1 MDIYIIVKYYFTSG
15 FKSTQFATASKDD
28 AFEFFNQLEKN
39 CSYFW
44 IIEKWNRTECEILAK
59 K

>member
-1 MDIYIIVKYYFTSG
+1 MDIYIVVKYYFTSG
-15 FKSTQFATASKDD
+15 YKSTQFATASKEE
-28 AFEFFNQLEKN
+28 AFEFFDKQKEN

-44 IIEKWNRTECEILAK
+44 IIEKWNGTEYAIIIK